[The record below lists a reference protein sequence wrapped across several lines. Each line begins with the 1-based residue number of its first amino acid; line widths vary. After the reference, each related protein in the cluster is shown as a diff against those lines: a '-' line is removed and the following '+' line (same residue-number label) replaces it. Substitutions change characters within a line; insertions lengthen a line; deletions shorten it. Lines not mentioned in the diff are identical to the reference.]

1 MYSSDTFSME
11 VLRTRPIFD
20 FAYGVWNQVALK
32 RYIRILLIA
41 YMYLLGGYRHLRLE
55 IGGSKPFVFG
65 IFQEYNVNAS
75 STLVFVTVTVS

>member
-32 RYIRILLIA
+32 RYIRILLHA
-41 YMYLLGGYRHLRLE
+41 YMYIPTGGYWHLRLE

-65 IFQEYNVNAS
+65 IFQEYNVS